1 MLNRVSCYSS
11 DVCEINFH
19 WILCLC
25 VYVINERTYPD
36 WLINNVWFQQ
46 VCWTNCVC
54 VIYSSTWLDLLQVS
68 NAITRFNRLNNWNLN
83 NWNFKSN
90 FPIFNRNINVQAPLI
105 STILGLLPVFVVE
118 SSKKKSAFKTE
129 YQSSASEVRFQEV
142 SILSVRSRYE
152 FSSMNLVRCF
162 HACSS
167 IQPVFYNF
175 TTKNKHFK
183 FKSDSDFE

>member
-68 NAITRFNRLNNWNLN
+68 NAITRFNWLNNWNLN

-90 FPIFNRNINVQAPLI
+90 FPIFKQPQQR
-105 STILGLLPVFVVE
+105 
-118 SSKKKSAFKTE
+118 SSSVNFNDSWFIICFCWVIQK
-129 YQSSASEVRFQEV
+129 EVRFQDRV